1 MLRNLTSLWTF
12 SVYLRFDVNLLQCY
26 TCIWHNISLLLI
38 VACEVLGSRSETK
51 NARDMLQLELEDWE
65 PKRQTIGGYVDSM
78 KTTVWH
84 NNLLIWCE
92 ILSKQ
97 THKIGL
103 DMLTIKC
110 RVSNISLLPRFFFSR
125 SKKVERACS
134 AEEWTKQSTTT
145 KHIRSLVWK
154 QCKTYLQ

>member
-1 MLRNLTSLWTF
+1 
-12 SVYLRFDVNLLQCY
+12 
-26 TCIWHNISLLLI
+26 
-38 VACEVLGSRSETK
+38 
-51 NARDMLQLELEDWE
+51 MLQLELEDWE

-110 RVSNISLLPRFFFSR
+110 RVSKCISFLAS
-125 SKKVERACS
+125 SSQGVER
-134 AEEWTKQSTTT
+134 
-145 KHIRSLVWK
+145 
-154 QCKTYLQ
+154 